1 MTAPS
6 TRPDR
11 MRFRPDLEGLRGW
24 AVIVV
29 VLDHLWRVPL
39 GGPLRPDLFFV
50 LSGFLITRLLVLE
63 MRRTGRIALTAY
75 FLRRARRIVPVAVVV
90 VVVTVG
96 VAALIWYPP
105 RAIAVGQDAVAA
117 LGFVTNWH
125 EIVAG
130 SSYLTDDTV
139 SSPLL
144 HFWSLAIEEQ
154 FYVVWPLVVGGA
166 LLVGRRWFRGDGTVF
181 LTVVVSVLLVALC
194 VASAVRTATDGDAAY
209 FDTLARAWVFLPG
222 ALAAIAVD
230 HVRIASRAL
239 RSGLVIGGVLL
250 VAGALLFVDP
260 HTGYPWPK
268 GWIVV
273 GGTVLIVL
281 IGTGDDSV
289 ASRFL
294 SFPPARW
301 LGRISYSLYLWHLPV
316 IVLVLAV
323 TGRSVVAEWSVLVGS
338 VVVGWVSYRCI
349 ERPIMTSARLS
360 EYIRRSAAPR
370 ERSSRPL
377 RDVSVV
383 AVISCVL
390 AGGTVAQYVA
400 PSWLSTSDRIVAAL
414 GSDTAAADTADA
426 LGERSAAVAQ
436 AVRSHEWPQTAS
448 EQLARL
454 SSADAA
460 PAMLDGSCIVFVGAP
475 VGSLDGC
482 TLQPGTPATGAV
494 RHAVVIGD
502 STAAS
507 WTPGLLK
514 ALGPEW
520 RVTVLTATGCS
531 AVGVDGWPQSQQWRT
546 GCDRARAAMLR
557 LVDRTRPD
565 VVVLGAAS
573 GPFADA
579 AEHDAT
585 PLPEAGEAWRASAD
599 RVLARFVAAADDVV
613 VLQAPP
619 SLPDPRA
626 CASRVRSATD
636 CVGPPPSAG
645 SPAWVADAALQDAAE
660 TTGAR
665 FVRTTEWFC
674 ADGGCPAQVGGV
686 VQRFDT
692 VHLTEGGSQ
701 SVAPELRAA
710 LR

>member
-1 MTAPS
+1 
-6 TRPDR
+6 

-29 VLDHLWRVPL
+29 VLDHLWRIPL

-90 VVVTVG
+90 VIVTVG

-105 RAIAVGQDAVAA
+105 RAVAVGQDAVAA

-154 FYVVWPLVVGGA
+154 FYVVWPLIVGGA
-166 LLVGRRWFRGDGTVF
+166 LLLGRRWFRGDGTVF
-181 LTVVVSVLLVALC
+181 LAVVLSALLVVLC
-194 VASAVRTATDGDAAY
+194 VASATRTAADGDAAY
-209 FDTLARAWVFLPG
+209 FDTFARAWVFLPG

-230 HVRIASRAL
+230 HVRVPNRTLRTAL
-239 RSGLVIGGVLL
+239 VGAGVLL
-250 VAGALLFVDP
+250 VAVALLFVDP
-260 HTGYPWPK
+260 HSGYPWPK
-268 GWIVV
+268 GWLVV

-281 IGTGDDSV
+281 VGTGDESA

-294 SFPPARW
+294 ACPPARW
-301 LGRISYSLYLWHLPV
+301 LGRMSYSLYLWHLPL

-323 TGRSVVAEWSVLVGS
+323 TGRSVIAEWSVLVGS
-338 VVVGWVSYRCI
+338 VVVGWISYRCI

-360 EYIRRSAAPR
+360 EYIRRTAAPR
-370 ERSSRPL
+370 ERASRPL

-390 AGGTVAQYVA
+390 VGGTVAQYVA

-414 GSDTAAADTADA
+414 GSDTAAAETADA
-426 LGERSAAVAQ
+426 LGERSAAVAR
-436 AVRSHEWPQTAS
+436 AVRSHEWPRTAS

-454 SSADAA
+454 SMADAA
-460 PAMLDGSCIVFVGAP
+460 PAMLDRSCMEFVGAP
-475 VGSLDGC
+475 LGSLEGC
-482 TLQPGTPATGAV
+482 TLQPGTRATGVV

-507 WTPGLLK
+507 WTPGLLE

-565 VVVLGAAS
+565 LVVLGAAS
-573 GPFADA
+573 GPFTA
-579 AEHDAT
+579 AAAHDGT
-585 PLPEAGEAWRASAD
+585 PLDTAAKAWRASAD
-599 RVLARFVAAADDVV
+599 RVLPRLVAAAGDAV

-619 SLPDPRA
+619 SVLDPRG
-626 CASRVRSATD
+626 CASRVGPATE
-636 CVGPPPSAG
+636 CVAPPPSAG
-645 SPAWVADAALQDAAE
+645 SPARVADAALRSAADSA
-660 TTGAR
+660 GAR
-665 FVRTTEWFC
+665 FVATTDWFC
-674 ADGGCPAQVGGV
+674 ADGGCPAEVGGV
-686 VQRFDT
+686 VQRFDN